1 MYFEIKRLDV
11 ERVDIER
18 SEGAMTDHDYAATP
32 WEVEAE
38 RRREVLAGDARDG
51 VVIRRDPAREIL
63 ALARGRRL
71 LSRLRSSTEERPA
84 QAGKLNQKRV

>member
-1 MYFEIKRLDV
+1 
-11 ERVDIER
+11 
-18 SEGAMTDHDYAATP
+18 MTDHDYAATP

-38 RRREVLAGDARDG
+38 RRREVIAGDAHIEGDAF
-51 VVIRRDPAREIL
+51 RRDPAREIL

-71 LSRLRSSTEERPA
+71 VPRLRSSTDERPA